1 MHWIQMVL
9 FMQLLFVCV
18 FTHTYVHQ
26 RNKYPNEDWHTQT
39 HTVFEFPDLHRKCA
53 INVQHSMNLAGFL
66 FTV

>member
-1 MHWIQMVL
+1 MVL

-18 FTHTYVHQ
+18 CVHTPMYISEINTQMRTDTHTH
-26 RNKYPNEDWHTQT
+26 T
-39 HTVFEFPDLHRKCA
+39 HTIFEFPDLHRKCA